1 VGVPAAGLA
10 NRHAALIEGRQR
22 GQDRHPQPWVVT
34 ERRDVLGEDQG
45 LRDKSFPSNPSHQ
58 DCQLVPGQI
67 GARPTLDPADVVRAG
82 ELAAQARSPLQRRD
96 PALQEIADHVH
107 RRQAARSQALDPVQ
121 YGQELRREG

>member
-10 NRHAALIEGRQR
+10 NRHAALVEGQQR
-22 GQDRHPQPWVVT
+22 GQDRRPQPWVVA

-58 DCQLVPGQI
+58 DHKLILGQI
-67 GARPTLDPADVVRAG
+67 GAQPALDPTDVVRAS
-82 ELAAQARSPLQRRD
+82 EPAAQARYPLQRCE
-96 PALQEIADHVH
+96 PTIKEVADHVH

-121 YGQELRREG
+121 YGQEL